1 MKFIK
6 TPTHEDVLDNVDY
19 NNETLKSYL
28 YRSLIADD
36 YLDVC
41 FIENN
46 PGNEIERK
54 LARTLKEIF
63 TSEDFENQG
72 LRLTDDISISDTVVF
87 MLSEHLSE
95 ESFQTIQN
103 LADDVIK
110 IGFVTSAAQNQYDFT
125 DVENLLLVTQGVNS
139 QFPLRKLK
147 SILKI
152 SKDTRI
158 VGLPL
163 SPFINVARESNVEN
177 YLTIDFQKYT
187 AEIGLYEMIATSLP
201 SRYSGVKIKCP
212 DVETAIK
219 LKDHFIYTADENAF
233 VAENVVLIKDNP
245 QLTKEDEVLQKHATI
260 KLLKII
266 RQTLEANQ

>member
-1 MKFIK
+1 MKLI
-6 TPTHEDVLDNVDY
+6 PTTHDDILDNAEY
-19 NNETLKSYL
+19 NSDTLKSYL

-36 YLDVC
+36 YLDVY

-54 LARTLKEIF
+54 LARALKEIF

-72 LRLTDDISISDTVVF
+72 LRLTDDINISDTVVF

-95 ESFQTIQN
+95 ESVQTIQN
-103 LADDVIK
+103 LDDDVVK

-125 DVENLLLVTQGVNS
+125 DIENLLLVTQGVNS

-147 SILKI
+147 SVLKI
-152 SKDTRI
+152 SKDTKI

-187 AEIGLYEMIATSLP
+187 AEIGLYELIATSLP
-201 SRYSGVKIKCP
+201 SSYSGIEIICS
-212 DVETAIK
+212 DVDTAIK
-219 LKDHFIYTADENAF
+219 LTDHFIYMKDNTSIIKNK
-233 VAENVVLIKDNP
+233 VYIKDNP